1 MLIGLLI
8 MALWLNDPGASYNQ
22 VYSSAPAYLGGGD
35 AARWQ
40 RLRVLKMLYRGNHR
54 GYFLDE
60 QRTQFNYPYEE
71 IEGRLVKRYLTYNLC
86 KLISHTTADLMFGAK
101 VKLDAP
107 TAEQTARLDDLS
119 RDSLLH
125 ARFHEA
131 VVQMSWAGGA
141 FLEPSLWNG
150 EPYIEVLPAEEVFPQ
165 GRPTPD
171 GQFATYVRYA
181 TDQAMIGGRQVTLL
195 LKTTYAKGSIATRAS
210 PARRSRH
217 GGGGVGSGGV
227 AGIRRR
233 PTSRRPRRRRASID
247 RASSTSRTRS
257 ATARA

>member
-131 VVQMSWAGGA
+131 ACRCPGRAARSW
-141 FLEPSLWNG
+141 
-150 EPYIEVLPAEEVFPQ
+150 
-165 GRPTPD
+165 
-171 GQFATYVRYA
+171 
-181 TDQAMIGGRQVTLL
+181 
-195 LKTTYAKGSIATRAS
+195 K
-210 PARRSRH
+210 RRSGTASRT
-217 GGGGVGSGGV
+217 SKCCRPMRSSPR
-227 AGIRRR
+227 AGRCRTGNSTLRPLRDRSAIDRRAE
-233 PTSRRPRRRRASID
+233 TSRCC
-247 RASSTSRTRS
+247 
-257 ATARA
+257 